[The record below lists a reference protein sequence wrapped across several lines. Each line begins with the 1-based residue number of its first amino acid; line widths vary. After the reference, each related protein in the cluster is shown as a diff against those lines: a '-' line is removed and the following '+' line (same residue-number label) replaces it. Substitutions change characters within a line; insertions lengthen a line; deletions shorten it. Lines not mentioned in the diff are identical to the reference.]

1 MDVPNNFT
9 NINCFCF
16 QEFHQNQNI
25 EDSSKDKL
33 NLSSDSENDRIH
45 QFKAELENNEKK
57 LKLNSFKSQKQNNNL
72 FHFNFNADLIDHKK
86 PSYSEKNLN
95 FSEYNNISFVEK
107 RNDNSMHYV
116 GFENKYGENS
126 CYINVILHFLYI
138 FPSVNEFLIKFY
150 KNKLDIFNN
159 SINNDNSIKNNIDCF
174 LFTLGKTLFEYQKIL
189 SNSNSKG
196 ITILNTNELR
206 QYLQLISNN
215 YFTLNKVGDP
225 VELLTSLLNEI
236 NNYNKLEIHNDFFI
250 NLIEEKKCNFCINK
264 SNIKKYDEN
273 NFIHYISVN
282 EIIRNIKGENINFAA
297 YSHQLFKYS
306 KLYSSK
312 SDLKCEHCGSNLK
325 NQIKYINEKFP
336 TFFLLNCIW
345 NKRKPDLDDVL
356 KFYYL
361 LSLEDNITN
370 LFHCE
375 IKNKEIALYNLLGM
389 ILYSP
394 VLSHY
399 INVLF
404 NFEKNVFVIY
414 DDDKIKEIPSIHD
427 VYKEVTLEQIKAN
440 PEVFYYPVLLI
451 YYKEIIYNDKKTIK
465 LNNYSNH
472 HYIKLEEE
480 CLKAKNSH
488 ISLTKE
494 QKLLNYIELVKAQKN
509 LEKNRRYSMEPINNS
524 FSMFI
529 EDEYSKEERKI
540 FTDVNDNK
548 LINSEKKNKEN
559 NDMILEENDKTT
571 QKENTEKKRSNKRF
585 GTQTINHRYYHFQ
598 NFDFFQNIL

>member
-1 MDVPNNFT
+1 
-9 NINCFCF
+9 
-16 QEFHQNQNI
+16 
-25 EDSSKDKL
+25 
-33 NLSSDSENDRIH
+33 
-45 QFKAELENNEKK
+45 
-57 LKLNSFKSQKQNNNL
+57 
-72 FHFNFNADLIDHKK
+72 
-86 PSYSEKNLN
+86 
-95 FSEYNNISFVEK
+95 
-107 RNDNSMHYV
+107 
-116 GFENKYGENS
+116 
-126 CYINVILHFLYI
+126 
-138 FPSVNEFLIKFY
+138 
-150 KNKLDIFNN
+150 
-159 SINNDNSIKNNIDCF
+159 
-174 LFTLGKTLFEYQKIL
+174 
-189 SNSNSKG
+189 
-196 ITILNTNELR
+196 
-206 QYLQLISNN
+206 
-215 YFTLNKVGDP
+215 
-225 VELLTSLLNEI
+225 
-236 NNYNKLEIHNDFFI
+236 
-250 NLIEEKKCNFCINK
+250 
-264 SNIKKYDEN
+264 
-273 NFIHYISVN
+273 
-282 EIIRNIKGENINFAA
+282 
-297 YSHQLFKYS
+297 
-306 KLYSSK
+306 
-312 SDLKCEHCGSNLK
+312 
-325 NQIKYINEKFP
+325 
-336 TFFLLNCIW
+336 
-345 NKRKPDLDDVL
+345 
-356 KFYYL
+356 
-361 LSLEDNITN
+361 
-370 LFHCE
+370 
-375 IKNKEIALYNLLGM
+375 M

-480 CLKAKNSH
+480 CLKARNSH

-529 EDEYSKEERKI
+529 EDEDSKEERKI